1 MVKLDKTVNLPTS
14 DFSKDEI
21 EEWRSYSIEV
31 LTKTGYRKDIAL
43 KSGEIISQS
52 IKGWTNA
59 STDFGKRVKQ
69 KLGAQRVARFEGKP
83 LGGGFE
89 EKKFSGPGKPAHTT
103 EKILQK
109 ETMDQIDEIEPINL
123 FSPAFMSS
131 EELKFIQGR
140 TDSYSSEFDFNE
152 SSDQVL
158 LQQILIDE
166 LIIRRISMVRLSGE
180 DVPQTSIDKI
190 MDRFRKNLEK
200 LGVLRVQRLE
210 LNTDIQGNVGQLSL
224 ELDKKL
230 DKIRKLR
237 SKEKREELLDKIKD
251 KLVYMDRSEIL
262 KLAEELE
269 LQALHNLEY
278 PANEVLF
285 DVEEE
290 EEEEDD

>member
-1 MVKLDKTVNLPTS
+1 MIKLDKTVNLPTTE
-14 DFSKDEI
+14 FSKDEI
-21 EEWRSYSIEV
+21 EKWRVYSVGV
-31 LTKTGYRKDIAL
+31 LTKTEYKKDIAL
-43 KSGEIISQS
+43 KAGDIISQA

-69 KLGAQRVARFEGKP
+69 KLGAQRVARFEGRP
-83 LGGGFE
+83 LAGGFE
-89 EKKFSGPGKPAHTT
+89 EKKFSSPGRTPETT
-103 EKILQK
+103 EQLLHK
-109 ETMDQIDEIEPINL
+109 ETMSQIEEIEPINL

-131 EELKFIQGR
+131 EELKFVQTR
-140 TDSYSSEFDFNE
+140 TEVYGKEFDFNE

-190 MDRFRKNLEK
+190 MERFRKNLEK

-230 DKIRKLR
+230 ERIRKLKP
-237 SKEKREELLDKIKD
+237 KEQREALLDKIKD
-251 KLVYMDRSEIL
+251 KLIHMDRKEIL
-262 KLAEELE
+262 QFAEESE
-269 LQALHNLEY
+269 LQAAHDLEY
-278 PANEVLF
+278 PDNEILF
-285 DVEEE
+285 DVED
-290 EEEEDD
+290 EEDG